1 MGIEGN
7 TKASTLEADNHVNI
21 LIEASKKLRDL
32 VKQMETAG
40 ANIKGYIIYT
50 EESEDEKNKKVE
62 DDAKLK
68 ALIKQ
73 NGGDENLPAQD
84 DGDDLMNEQTSEIIK
99 KFKGKILKEF
109 IPHFMLN
116 QYSDMK
122 YLEYDT
128 FEACVDEYFSQA

>member
-7 TKASTLEADNHVNI
+7 TKATTLEADNHVNI

-50 EESEDEKNKKVE
+50 EESEEEKKKKVE
-62 DDAKLK
+62 DDEKLK

-73 NGGDENLPAQD
+73 NGGDENLPDQD
-84 DGDDLMNEQTSEIIK
+84 DGDELMNDQTAEIV
-99 KFKGKILKEF
+99 L
-109 IPHFMLN
+109 
-116 QYSDMK
+116 
-122 YLEYDT
+122 
-128 FEACVDEYFSQA
+128 CVPIVSRGTRFQCPLSV